1 MLRDRV
7 IASKVVNGNF
17 RSLIAVAVWIG
28 GAHAHAQHTPRDIID
43 RVDRVLRGESS
54 RGVATMEVITEHWSR
69 SVTMELWSLG
79 TDYSLVRVTAP
90 AKEAGTATLKA
101 EQDIWNYLPKV
112 DRTIKVPASM
122 MSGSWMGSHFTND
135 DLVKESRLIEDYEI
149 ETSFEGA
156 RDGVLVWEFKLTPK
170 PEAAIVWGHI
180 AYQIRKKDT
189 MPIWARYYDEDGEL
203 ARTLEFSD
211 FRNMGGRLVPA
222 KMDMHPADKPGER
235 TTMLYDNLEFDIDL
249 EKSFFSLQ
257 TLKRRRR

>member
-1 MLRDRV
+1 MNGSLRAF
-7 IASKVVNGNF
+7 IAAA
-17 RSLIAVAVWIG
+17 IWIG
-28 GAHAHAQHTPRDIID
+28 AANAPAQDNAPRDIID
-43 RVDRVLRGESS
+43 RVDRILRGESS
-54 RGVATMEVITEHWSR
+54 RGTATMEVITEHWSR

-135 DLVKESRLIEDYEI
+135 DLVKESRLIEDYTI
-149 ETSFEGA
+149 ETSFEGD
-156 RDGVLVWEFKLTPK
+156 RDGVPVWEFKLTPK
-170 PEAAIVWGHI
+170 PEAAIVWGYI
-180 AYQIRKKDT
+180 AYQIRKNDT

-222 KMDMHPADKPGER
+222 KMDMQPADKPGER
-235 TTMLYDNLEFDIDL
+235 TTMLYDDLEFDVDL

-257 TLKRRRR
+257 MLKRRRR

>member
-1 MLRDRV
+1 MNGSLRAF
-7 IASKVVNGNF
+7 IAAA
-17 RSLIAVAVWIG
+17 IWIG
-28 GAHAHAQHTPRDIID
+28 AAQDNAPRDIID
-43 RVDRVLRGESS
+43 RVDRILRGESS
-54 RGVATMEVITEHWSR
+54 RGTATMEVITEHWSR

-135 DLVKESRLIEDYEI
+135 DLVKESRLIEDYTI
-149 ETSFEGA
+149 ETSFEGD
-156 RDGVLVWEFKLTPK
+156 RDGVPVWEFKLTPK
-170 PEAAIVWGHI
+170 PEAAIVWGYI
-180 AYQIRKKDT
+180 AYQIRKNDT

-222 KMDMHPADKPGER
+222 KMDMQPADKPGER
-235 TTMLYDNLEFDIDL
+235 TTMLYDDLEFDVDL

-257 TLKRRRR
+257 VLKRRRR